1 LRCTRTTLDN
11 SRVDEVNI
19 YREQGRTLTVDRVFG
34 RENEKEHLVGWLTNT
49 SNRDNKVVMSNN
61 NVPIM
66 SIIGH
71 GGIGKTILAQLIP
84 QQSRI
89 KKHFQTVIW
98 VSASTNFCAATL
110 INKIIQSVT
119 LSKPN
124 VETYDALQEHLAGTL
139 QTIKY
144 LLILYDV
151 WEDKEISVWEKLFAS
166 LRTGVRGR
174 KIFLTT
180 RMQSVADL
188 ASAAMGCQRESF

>member
-1 LRCTRTTLDN
+1 MRCTRTTLDN

-110 INKIIQSVT
+110 ISKIIQSVT

-144 LLILYDV
+144 LLILDDV
-151 WEDKEISVWEKLFAS
+151 SLPPPIEVGIYRSCPEQPPPGAPCQFAAAEYS
-166 LRTGVRGR
+166 LRRYE
-174 KIFLTT
+174 IHL
-180 RMQSVADL
+180 
-188 ASAAMGCQRESF
+188 